1 MGMSNMID
9 EGSLIPDIVDIENVN
24 EWAIPTILLN
34 DLLQEYNP
42 ELEENYKEG
51 REVDLRVW
59 TLLRDIKMM
68 VESSDVWFVR
78 EY

>member
-1 MGMSNMID
+1 MID

>member
-1 MGMSNMID
+1 MID

-24 EWAIPTILLN
+24 EWAIATILLN